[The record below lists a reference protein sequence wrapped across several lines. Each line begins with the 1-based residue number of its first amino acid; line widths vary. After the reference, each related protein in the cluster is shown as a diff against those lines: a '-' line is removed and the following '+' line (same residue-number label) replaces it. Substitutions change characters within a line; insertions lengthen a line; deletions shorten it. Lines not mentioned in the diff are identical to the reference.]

1 MAKAGSFEA
10 DATWPYL
17 ANSFAG
23 TSGEV
28 RQFHQQSLKGFD
40 AMPDTRHEIEADKI
54 LAALSVAT
62 PDEQALSQG
71 RRLLAEALERAERRG
86 RQISGSQKES
96 SG

>member
-10 DATWPYL
+10 DASWPHL

-62 PDEQALSQG
+62 PDEQAQSQG

>member
-1 MAKAGSFEA
+1 
-10 DATWPYL
+10 
-17 ANSFAG
+17 
-23 TSGEV
+23 
-28 RQFHQQSLKGFD
+28 
-40 AMPDTRHEIEADKI
+40 MPDTRHEIEADKI